1 MAIVSTLI
9 RQVVPSSKYIY
20 NLTSFHHPLPAPWS
34 RSPSTLV
41 CFSAEASRLFTQFSP
56 LTLQSLLN
64 KLSDYMIPLATPSS
78 VFPLHRVKSQDLTD
92 LLFPTP
98 SCSISTF
105 CSSPLCWLCSGQI
118 SLWVPELTG
127 HGAFELAGEVAPS
140 LSYLHPPCINFK
152 SFLKSHLLGEA
163 LPRIPNTP
171 LSPHSVVL
179 CSA

>member
-1 MAIVSTLI
+1 M
-9 RQVVPSSKYIY
+9 VPSSKYIY

-34 RSPSTLV
+34 RSPSSLV
-41 CFSAEASRLFTQFSP
+41 CFSAEASRLFTQLSP

-78 VFPLHRVKSQDLTD
+78 VFPLHQVKSQDLTD

-105 CSSPLCWLCSGQI
+105 CSSPLCWLCSRQI

-127 HGAFELAGEVAPS
+127 RGAFELAGEVAPS
-140 LSYLHPPCINFK
+140 LSYLHPPASTSSLFSK
-152 SFLKSHLLGEA
+152 ATFLGRLCPGYLTLLC
-163 LPRIPNTP
+163 P
-171 LSPHSVVL
+171 LSP
-179 CSA
+179 